1 MLCQNTTTMMGS
13 SMTNSNYDKL
23 KTAALLILPAI
34 GTLYFA
40 LAGIWGLHYAEQ
52 VLGTIV
58 ALETFLGAVVKAL
71 AMGYVAPD
79 AGELFVKDGEVFASF
94 SSDPVGMAK
103 GDTVTMTVNK

>member
-1 MLCQNTTTMMGS
+1 MSLGGVAMRRTSWVARNMTPDTTTAHHGTPVGLSVPREPSRS
-13 SMTNSNYDKL
+13 SKSG
-23 KTAALLILPAI
+23 P
-34 GTLYFA
+34 FA
-40 LAGIWGLHYAEQ
+40 FISITSGGFGPSLNGPM
-52 VLGTIV
+52 
-58 ALETFLGAVVKAL
+58 